1 MLVFRFVD
9 GKCLEGAAKLST
21 LGTAIAGPGAVLAL
35 DVQEEVGALH
45 DHLTDGALPVRGAFD
60 MNHLGLDRYN
70 RARVSEEVRRRTTK
84 KRQIC
89 QKYLIAHKEGSVSIV
104 DMQRHGG
111 VVALQATKCAA
122 P

>member
-45 DHLTDGALPVRGAFD
+45 DHLTDGALPVRGAFE
-60 MNHLGLDRYN
+60 MNHLGLDRYD
-70 RARVSEEVRRRTTK
+70 RP
-84 KRQIC
+84 
-89 QKYLIAHKEGSVSIV
+89 GSV
-104 DMQRHGG
+104 QRSDQHKRPNEEANLSKIY
-111 VVALQATKCAA
+111 VIAN
-122 P
+122 